1 MLAKHSWVVIS
12 ATVCTFACGMSDV
25 TEAQPA
31 VPAITTYGQRNAD
44 APPELDAFSFLI
56 GKWEGGGKTK
66 TADGKIA
73 EFGGVTWIGRYILD
87 GMAIADEGHAA
98 GPDGSPYLGISFR
111 YYDAPKKAW
120 IVEFLNVTNSFLRRQ
135 VNPTSG
141 SVTVDGN
148 SVVVIGKDA
157 DMWGRET
164 YRVDSHDHWSYSI
177 DLSSDGGRTW
187 NVGQIEMS
195 FTRKE

>member
-1 MLAKHSWVVIS
+1 LKNESWALITAAVF
-12 ATVCTFACGMSDV
+12 TFACGVSDV
-25 TEAQPA
+25 ADAQPA
-31 VPAITTYGQRNAD
+31 ASAITIYGQRNPD

-66 TADGKIA
+66 TPDGQIA

-87 GMAIADEGHAA
+87 GMAIADEGHAS

-111 YYDAPKKAW
+111 FYDAAKKAW
-120 IVEFLNVTNSFLRRQ
+120 IVEFLNVTSSFLRRQ

-148 SVVVIGKDA
+148 TVVVLGKDA

-164 YRVDSHDHWSYSI
+164 YRVDSYDHWTYSI

-187 NVGQIEMS
+187 SVGQIEMS